1 MPPYVCVL
9 LRANEMKASG
19 VAQMNRVITLCLL
32 AAVSTQLGPG
42 GGLFKNTDPDLSQIL
57 GEQSKILF
65 CPEKEG
71 I

>member
-32 AAVSTQLGPG
+32 AAVRTQLGP
-42 GGLFKNTDPDLSQIL
+42 GGLFKNTDPDLRQIL

-65 CPEKEG
+65 CPEKKG